1 MLVHDFMN
9 PINSIYKKEVRFIGN
24 IGNIEN
30 NGSSVI
36 YSDGSSVTCS
46 ADNNGNSVHC
56 GCAGSNY

>member
-1 MLVHDFMN
+1 MN

-56 GCAGSNY
+56 GCAGNNY